1 MAEKWSDSRIVRDE
15 PDDADDE
22 EEGEDLYNDSYM
34 EDYCRMDEHDQYESV
49 GLDDSME
56 DERDIDQIMEDRRAA
71 EVELDAKEG
80 NMGLVSRKLPRFY
93 MIKTQMMKLITGTQ
107 KGLELISGRQED
119 QEAMMILMA
128 EHQVHLEDHREDIQ
142 ETMCQ

>member
-93 MIKTQMMKLITGTQ
+93 MIKRK
-107 KGLELISGRQED
+107 
-119 QEAMMILMA
+119 A
-128 EHQVHLEDHREDIQ
+128 VV
-142 ETMCQ
+142 